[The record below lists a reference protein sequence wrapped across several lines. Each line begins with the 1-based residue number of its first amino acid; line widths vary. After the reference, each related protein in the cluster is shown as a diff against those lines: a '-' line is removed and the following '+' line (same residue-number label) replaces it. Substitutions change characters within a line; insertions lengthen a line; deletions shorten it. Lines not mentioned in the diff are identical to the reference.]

1 MLKIWLFIA
10 ISSLVL
16 LGYAHFLQ
24 VYLFMKPCEQCVY
37 LRFAF
42 FVIAFSGLLGILSV
56 NFLQKFSILRNL
68 TQILAYILGFWGV
81 FLGVKH
87 ALALDKLHS
96 ALKNAD
102 PFGVSGCSQTPH
114 FPFGLPLHSWFG
126 ALFEPN
132 GVCGLDTPFVPA
144 EKATDLSALQA
155 LFVGTSEQNFTDG
168 LYSEGWYLVPQ
179 AEFLSMAQGCLLVFL
194 VFGVVLLAS
203 FLLWGKGHLK
213 PATLAL
219 CGAFA
224 LIIWA

>member
-10 ISSLVL
+10 ILSLAL

-42 FVIAFSGLLGILSV
+42 FVMAFSGLLGILSV
-56 NFLQKFSILRNL
+56 NFRPKFSILKNL
-68 TQILAYILGFWGV
+68 TQIFAYILGFWSV

-114 FPFGLPLHSWFG
+114 FPFGLPLHEWFS
-126 ALFEPN
+126 ALFKPS

-144 EKATDLSALQA
+144 EKAADLSVLQA
-155 LFVGTSEQNFTDG
+155 LFVGTKEQNFTNG

-179 AEFLSMAQGCLLVFL
+179 VEFLSMAQGCLLVFSA
-194 VFGVVLLAS
+194 FGVVLGVS
-203 FLLWGKGHLK
+203 FLLWGKVCWGKWH
-213 PATLAL
+213 
-219 CGAFA
+219 
-224 LIIWA
+224 I